1 MITISKVTDSPLLI
15 GEGLGVRSKRQIKVT
30 MFAAGVEAL
39 ESLKDEKL
47 AVK

>member
-1 MITISKVTDSPLLI
+1 MIIILNVTDFPLLI
-15 GEGLGVRSKRQIKVT
+15 GEGLGMRSKRQIKVT
-30 MFAAGVEAL
+30 MFAAGMEAL

>member
-1 MITISKVTDSPLLI
+1 MIIILNVTDFHLLI

-30 MFAAGVEAL
+30 MFAAGMEAL